1 MAEGKTLKQE
11 LKSINHD
18 EIYEVGQIKNKNCL
32 SKDSI
37 KTVERLATEL
47 ENIFETHDKGLVSR
61 IHEQLLQNKKE
72 TANLVKTRQWR
83 PDWPLQGETQMT
95 NI

>member
-1 MAEGKTLKQE
+1 M
-11 LKSINHD
+11 
-18 EIYEVGQIKNKNCL
+18 
-32 SKDSI
+32 
-37 KTVERLATEL
+37 VERLATES

-61 IHEQLLQNKKE
+61 IYEEVLQNKKE

-83 PDWPLQGETQMT
+83 PNWPLQGETQMT